1 MTAPVAKL
9 NHGYGTLRCIAPQDF
24 CECGESRLHAERHER
39 SGCKLGFVGCGW
51 SGPSAWVKTFGMTV
65 SPFSQKISN
74 ILTTDLPRIPLLF
87 PYTRSEVPRNK
98 GSEKH

>member
-1 MTAPVAKL
+1 MTATIARL
-9 NHGYGTLRCIAPQDF
+9 NRGYGTLRCVEPQDF

-65 SPFSQKISN
+65 W
-74 ILTTDLPRIPLLF
+74 
-87 PYTRSEVPRNK
+87 EVEECPECL
-98 GSEKH
+98 GAVEADG